1 MYTQLKRYLWLMLM
15 PVLFLVSRIS
25 TIDSFGQIIGGVLYL
40 LVNFLF
46 ACILERLFNT
56 SENKLNKISYVF
68 FFIVIGTAIDQIVK
82 LLIHRFGV
90 KVGIVGDFLAVKA
103 RKNTHQMAMLN
114 FFDISLDVKWILLVK
129 VLLACLMLLGYFL
142 CRKKKTEG
150 AFGFI
155 VLAITGF
162 ATILDTVCW
171 GYTLD
176 YIYFYRIVS
185 VDLKDFLAN
194 IAMGY
199 VLKAFLED
207 DLKDIML
214 VLKK

>member
-1 MYTQLKRYLWLMLM
+1 
-15 PVLFLVSRIS
+15 
-25 TIDSFGQIIGGVLYL
+25 
-40 LVNFLF
+40 
-46 ACILERLFNT
+46 
-56 SENKLNKISYVF
+56 
-68 FFIVIGTAIDQIVK
+68 
-82 LLIHRFGV
+82 
-90 KVGIVGDFLAVKA
+90 
-103 RKNTHQMAMLN
+103 MAMLN